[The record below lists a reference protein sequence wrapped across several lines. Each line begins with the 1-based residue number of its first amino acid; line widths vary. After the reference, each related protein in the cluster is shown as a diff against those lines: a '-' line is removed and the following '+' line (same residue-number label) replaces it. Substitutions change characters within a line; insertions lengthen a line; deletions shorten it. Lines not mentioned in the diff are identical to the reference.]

1 MNKSVVVG
9 YKEITSK
16 KSGDKFVE
24 LHLVTDDQYIIGQRV
39 ESVFVRADDIQ
50 NLDILDVGCN
60 CIVDYNR
67 FGRADGASLSID

>member
-24 LHLVTDDQYIIGQRV
+24 IHLVTDDQYIIGQRV
-39 ESVFVRADDIQ
+39 DSAFVRAENIQ
-50 NLDILDVGCN
+50 NLDLLDVGCG
-60 CIVDYNR
+60 CVVFYNR
-67 FGRADGASLSID
+67 FGRAEGAALSID

>member
-9 YKEITSK
+9 YKEIVSK

-24 LHLVTDDQYIIGQRV
+24 LHLVTDDPYITGQRV
-39 ESVFVRADDIQ
+39 ESAFVRADNIQ

-60 CIVDYNR
+60 CIVYYNR
-67 FGRADGASLSID
+67 FGRAEGASLSID

>member
-24 LHLVTDDQYIIGQRV
+24 LYLVTDDQYIIGQRV
-39 ESVFVRADDIQ
+39 ELAFVRAENIE

-60 CIVDYNR
+60 CIVYYNR
-67 FGRADGASLSID
+67 FGRAEAAALFFD

>member
-24 LHLVTDDQYIIGQRV
+24 LYLVTDDQYITGQRV
-39 ESVFVRADDIQ
+39 ESVFVREENIE
-50 NLDILDVGCN
+50 NLDILDVGVN
-60 CIVDYNR
+60 CQVYYNR
-67 FGRADGASLSID
+67 FGRAASVSLYG